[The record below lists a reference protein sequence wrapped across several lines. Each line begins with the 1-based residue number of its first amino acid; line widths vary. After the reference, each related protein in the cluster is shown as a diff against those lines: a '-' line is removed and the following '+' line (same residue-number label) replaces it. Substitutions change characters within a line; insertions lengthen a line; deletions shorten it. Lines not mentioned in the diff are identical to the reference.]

1 MRAHFINV
9 PFEAFGLKMFSLKRS
24 WSSALLIFFNLSF
37 FVIPASAQFWHILP
51 PVSDSDAIS
60 AGFSNDQKKAFFI
73 RRDAG
78 VANVWCTVIM
88 DKYGGIIAGPK
99 NPLIQVTKFTDRGI
113 VRFFHLLN
121 RPEILFMRTTEN
133 GKDFHIYR
141 MKDDGADQPQDLTPG
156 GNGITNIIIG
166 ASYDGRY
173 VYYTNNAVHA
183 DKVDVYRYD
192 TQQFT
197 SDLIF
202 PNDKDYEV
210 LSWTRDQNK
219 LLIGD
224 SSTMSFMMYDI
235 ETTNQTPLKMT
246 DGRTVISA
254 TLDPTN
260 TTDQKGYKL
269 DIVGMEI
276 NKNLPTNELR
286 DSNSWKAKS
295 RKGMFETDYS
305 PNCKYTIQRML
316 GRWTVK
322 DVGTNA
328 PLPIPEGTRPV
339 AIAPKETLLIYLDGS
354 KLYLYDIAK
363 NASTE
368 LATVR

>member
-1 MRAHFINV
+1 
-9 PFEAFGLKMFSLKRS
+9 MFSVKRS
-24 WSSALLIFFNLSF
+24 CTFLLLFSLYSSFSAIS
-37 FVIPASAQFWHILP
+37 VRAQFWHILP

-60 AGFSNDQKKAFFI
+60 AGFSNDQKKIYFI
-73 RRDAG
+73 RRDG
-78 VANVWCTVIM
+78 GIANVWSTVIM

-99 NPLIQVTKFTDRGI
+99 SPVVQVTKFNDRGV

-121 RPEILFMRTTEN
+121 RPEILFMRTTDN

-141 MKDDGADQPQDLTPG
+141 MKDDGTDQPQDLTPG
-156 GNGITNIIIG
+156 GNGVTNIIIG

-173 VYYTNNAVHA
+173 VYYTNNAVHQ

-210 LSWTRDQNK
+210 LAWTRDQNK
-219 LLIGD
+219 LLVED
-224 SSTMSFMMYDI
+224 SSSSSFMMYDI
-235 ETTNQTPLKMT
+235 ETTVQTPLKMP
-246 DGRTVISA
+246 DGRSVISA

-269 DIVGMEI
+269 NIVGMEI
-276 NKNLPTNELR
+276 NNNLPANELR
-286 DSNSWKAKS
+286 DSNSWEAKS
-295 RKGMFETDYS
+295 RQAMFEIDYS

-328 PLPIPEGTRPV
+328 PLPISEGTRPI
-339 AIAPKETLLIYLDGS
+339 AIAPKETLLLYLDGS
-354 KLYLYDIAK
+354 KLYLYDISK